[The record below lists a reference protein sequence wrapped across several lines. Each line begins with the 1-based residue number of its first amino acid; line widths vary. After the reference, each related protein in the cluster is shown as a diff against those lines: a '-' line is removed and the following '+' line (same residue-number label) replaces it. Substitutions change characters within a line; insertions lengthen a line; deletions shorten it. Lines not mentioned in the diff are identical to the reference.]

1 MNIDRLGQAMLWA
14 TGQDS
19 GNRTATASAPAGS
32 DAAKPQPSATV
43 TLSEGAKTLARF
55 AEKGLAMT
63 AHRLD
68 RPLGPGAGSP
78 ASGGPAQAFVPV
90 GQERLEA
97 LLTELGASADEA
109 RSLAQGLDRD
119 GDAAL
124 SREEL
129 LQGIARAGKDPAD
142 PNAQTLLRLAD
153 GLGRADGVVSQQE
166 LGTLSGRLLAQ
177 GRG

>member
-1 MNIDRLGQAMLWA
+1 MNIDRMGQALLWGM
-14 TGQDS
+14 GQDAA
-19 GNRTATASAPAGS
+19 NRPAATASPASAQGP
-32 DAAKPQPSATV
+32 APSATV

-68 RPLGPGAGSP
+68 RPLGPGAGAP

-90 GQERLEA
+90 GQERLES
-97 LLTELGASADEA
+97 LLTELGASAEEA
-109 RSLAQGLDRD
+109 RSLAQGLDSD

-129 LQGIARAGKDPAD
+129 LRGIARAGQNPAD
-142 PNAQTLLRLAD
+142 ANSQALLRLAD
-153 GLGRADGVVSQQE
+153 GLGQADGQVSQQE
-166 LGTLSGRLLAQ
+166 FGQLAGRLLTQ
-177 GRG
+177 GRT

>member
-1 MNIDRLGQAMLWA
+1 MNIDRMGQALLWGLGQDA
-14 TGQDS
+14 S
-19 GNRTATASAPAGS
+19 NRPAATAAPASAQGP
-32 DAAKPQPSATV
+32 APSATV

-55 AEKGLAMT
+55 AEKGLAIT

-97 LLTELGASADEA
+97 LLTEFGASAEEA
-109 RSLAQGLDRD
+109 RSLAQGLDSD

-129 LQGIARAGKDPAD
+129 LKGIAGAGKDPAD
-142 PNAQTLLRLAD
+142 PNSQTLLRLAD
-153 GLGRADGVVSQQE
+153 GLGRADGEVSQQE
-166 LGTLSGRLLAQ
+166 LGQLAGRLLAQ
-177 GRG
+177 GRA